1 MPNFLKLRPFDD
13 DGNLNMV
20 VETPRG
26 STVKLKYEPKSKVF
40 MVSRSLVLGLAYPFD
55 WGFIPGTKA
64 EDGDPL
70 DALAV
75 HDSSTYPGV
84 VLPCRALGVVDVSQ
98 KGEKGREEN
107 PRLIVMPSWHERM
120 GEFEKATGLPKRLR
134 EEIEQFFVS
143 ATFFTGKDAKIEGW
157 RGPKAALGVVKQTM
171 QGKRRGP

>member
-1 MPNFLKLRPFDD
+1 MPNYAKLSSFND
-13 DGNLNMV
+13 DGDLNMV

-26 STVKLKYEPKSKVF
+26 STVKLRYESKSKVF
-40 MVSRSLVLGLAYPFD
+40 TVSRALTLGLSYPFD

-64 EDGDPL
+64 EDGDPV

-75 HDSSTYPGV
+75 HDSATYPGV
-84 VLPCRALGVVDVSQ
+84 LLPCRALGVVDVSQ

-107 PRLIVMPSWHERM
+107 PRLILMPSWHERM

-143 ATFFTGKDAKIEGW
+143 ATFFTGKDPRIEGW
-157 RGPKAALGVVKQTM
+157 RGPKAALAIVKDT
-171 QGKRRGP
+171 GRDSSR

>member
-1 MPNFLKLRPFDD
+1 MGIHLH
-13 DGNLNMV
+13 
-20 VETPRG
+20 
-26 STVKLKYEPKSKVF
+26 S
-40 MVSRSLVLGLAYPFD
+40 
-55 WGFIPGTKA
+55 
-64 EDGDPL
+64 
-70 DALAV
+70 LAV

-143 ATFFTGKDAKIEGW
+143 ATFFTGKDPKIEGW

-171 QGKRRGP
+171 QGKRSGT